1 MTLERPTTP
10 EPNTPRQPAAG
21 KGLPAKEPQPQKS
34 LPGRQPDARDS
45 SAEQSLELPRDRDEA
60 QDMTAGQVD
69 PHIRQAA
76 RDLENGLQDT
86 SKALETDKAYRK
98 L

>member
-1 MTLERPTTP
+1 MTLPKSNTATA
-10 EPNTPRQPAAG
+10 NTPAQPTAG
-21 KGLPAKEPQPQKS
+21 KGMPAKAAQPQES
-34 LPGRQPDARDS
+34 LPGRQPDARDGL
-45 SAEQSLELPRDRDEA
+45 AEQSLELPSDRDEA
-60 QDMTAGQVD
+60 QDMTGNQVD

-86 SKALETDKAYRK
+86 SNGLETDKAYKK